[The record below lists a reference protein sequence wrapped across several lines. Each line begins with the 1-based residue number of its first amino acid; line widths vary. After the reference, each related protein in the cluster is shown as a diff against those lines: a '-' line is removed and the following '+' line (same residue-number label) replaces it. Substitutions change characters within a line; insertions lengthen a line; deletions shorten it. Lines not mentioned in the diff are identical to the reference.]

1 MTELQVGT
9 ILKKYRE
16 KMGLSCD
23 ELAEKLDIWNRY
35 VPLWESGLAFPD
47 SSLQENLVKV
57 LEIPFPDAAGILEKK
72 KTLNIKTE
80 ELTING
86 LKGEY
91 RFLHIA
97 DLHAVLYDDRERED
111 RAEYLKPRI
120 KDFSEDGI
128 NPTQRMASLIDYIH
142 THASELDA
150 VLLSGDII
158 DCPSEK
164 SLEYLKDLLESLPV
178 PYMFVLGNHDWQYA
192 DENEKNV
199 AKFLHRH
206 LFNDYTLGNPY
217 FHKKKFGELTFLG
230 VDNSVGYYEAG
241 LADVLKQAIIEEK
254 NIILLQHIPFYA
266 ATLSQDNKTWWHGQ
280 DYIFGSLQDKG
291 QDNRKVYELVTAGEN
306 NVKAV
311 FAGHQHFFHH
321 DILDGGI
328 PQYIAPYAASGGAI
342 LYHIHG

>member
-1 MTELQVGT
+1 MTELEVGG

-23 ELAEKLDIWNRY
+23 ELAAKLNIWNRY
-35 VPLWESGLAFPD
+35 VPLWENGLAFPD
-47 SSLQENLVKV
+47 SSLQESLVKT
-57 LEIPFPDAAGILEKK
+57 LEIPFPDAAKILEKK
-72 KTLNIKTE
+72 KILNIKTE
-80 ELTING
+80 ELMING
-86 LKGEY
+86 IQREY

-97 DLHAVLYDDRERED
+97 DLHAVLYDERERSD
-111 RAEYLKPRI
+111 RAEYLRPRI

-128 NPTQRMASLIDYIH
+128 NPTERMNALIEYIH
-142 THASELDA
+142 AHASELDA
-150 VLLSGDII
+150 VLFSGDII

-164 SLEYLKDLLESLPV
+164 SLEYLKDVLYALPV

-192 DENEKNV
+192 DEDKKNV

-206 LFNDYTLGNPY
+206 QFNDYTKGNPY
-217 FHKKKFGELTFLG
+217 FHKKQFGELTFLG
-230 VDNSVGYYEAG
+230 VDNSIGYYEAG
-241 LADVLKQAIIEEK
+241 LADVLEQPFHQEK

-266 ATLSQDNKTWWHGQ
+266 ATLSQDNKTWWHGH
-280 DYIFGSLQDKG
+280 DYIFGSLQDEG
-291 QDNRKVYELVTAGEN
+291 LDNRKVYEMVTSQEN

-311 FAGHQHFFHH
+311 FAGHLHFFHR

-328 PQYIAPYAASGGAI
+328 PQYIAPYGASGGAL